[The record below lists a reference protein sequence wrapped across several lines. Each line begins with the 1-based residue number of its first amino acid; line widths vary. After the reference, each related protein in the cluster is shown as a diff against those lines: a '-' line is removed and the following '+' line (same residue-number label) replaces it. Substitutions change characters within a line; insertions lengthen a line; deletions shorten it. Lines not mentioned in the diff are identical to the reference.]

1 MAEKDSLFK
10 KLKDKGEQKIT
21 EMTNEILNNPRFASA
36 LGKAIQTAM
45 ETKGK
50 IDKNMQTVLGAMN
63 VPTRDD
69 YDRIAERINAISK
82 TVSDLEL
89 RVEKLISRLE
99 EASARKPVA
108 KRGAGTKK
116 SAKAKKAAKT
126 KKSAKTAKTKK

>member
-82 TVSDLEL
+82 TVSELEI
-89 RVEKLISRLE
+89 RVEKLVAELEKATARASSMKRSTAATGSAKTKRTAKSR
-99 EASARKPVA
+99 
-108 KRGAGTKK
+108 
-116 SAKAKKAAKT
+116 KAKK
-126 KKSAKTAKTKK
+126 